1 MCVSE
6 RERAKE
12 RERERERASERER
25 ERERASANSDAVT
38 CKRKQWYAA
47 ASANVVEVMKT
58 FDVIAACGHEPF
70 GAYIISMTRSA
81 SHVLEVP

>member
-1 MCVSE
+1 
-6 RERAKE
+6 
-12 RERERERASERER
+12 
-25 ERERASANSDAVT
+25 
-38 CKRKQWYAA
+38 
-47 ASANVVEVMKT
+47 MKT